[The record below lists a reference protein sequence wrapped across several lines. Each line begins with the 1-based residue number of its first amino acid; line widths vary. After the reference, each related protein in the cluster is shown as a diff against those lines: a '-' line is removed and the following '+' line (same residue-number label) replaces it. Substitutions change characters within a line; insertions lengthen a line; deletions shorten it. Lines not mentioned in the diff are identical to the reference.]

1 MARPH
6 SRGRGRGARTAYSLF
21 KQPISFPR
29 RVFCARVL
37 LCRFAH
43 PEFRGGGAPRD
54 VRVLARHPWGMRI
67 GAHARR
73 LTRRLASQNAGRS
86 PPGAPPWRFWA
97 GRRAFPSPAFA
108 PDRLQRAPRTRVV
121 VPGGR
126 GAEPPGANGSRAAAA
141 GRHSSLRIQVWL
153 ENTPRMSKDEIHVA
167 TPQIVVKHKI
177 RSVPNQP
184 P

>member
-6 SRGRGRGARTAYSLF
+6 PPKTRTRSAYGLFTFQTARPVPAARFLRPGF
-21 KQPISFPR
+21 VFPLR
-29 RVFCARVL
+29 SPNL
-37 LCRFAH
+37 
-43 PEFRGGGAPRD
+43 RGGGAPRD

-73 LTRRLASQNAGRS
+73 LTRRLASHNAGRS